1 MEIWVIILIH
11 QLIFQGMFVAK
22 NILLSR
28 KIKKKI
34 RGNNVEANRSIA
46 FFALFISVALL
57 GSYFNLPYG
66 EVTLFNHQLSLIIG
80 LLFIVVNLL
89 ISAASLIDLRDSWRV
104 GIVNE
109 QKTDLISTGIYK
121 HTRNPYFL
129 SYVLMFAAY
138 TILLQNIILFVLSI
152 GGFLFIHSMIKKEE
166 VYLLGL
172 HGDSYLAYKEK
183 VPRYLFV

>member
-1 MEIWVIILIH
+1 MEILVIILIH

-22 NILLSR
+22 NIILSR
-28 KIKKKI
+28 RINKNI
-34 RGNNVEANRSIA
+34 RGNNIEANTSIA

-57 GSYFNLPYG
+57 DSYFNLPYG
-66 EVTLFNHQLSLIIG
+66 EVTLFSHQLSLVIG
-80 LLFIVVNLL
+80 LIFIVLNLL
-89 ISAASLIDLRDSWRV
+89 ISAASLNDLKDSWRV
-104 GIVNE
+104 GIVDE
-109 QKTDLISTGIYK
+109 QKTDLISSGIYK
-121 HTRNPYFL
+121 YTRNPYFL

-138 TILLQNIILFVLSI
+138 TILLQNIILFFLSV

-166 VYLLGL
+166 VYLFGL